1 MDEREI
7 DGGRRGLLTSALT
20 SIDRRRTAAFLSL
33 SELRAEQGPRK
44 ERLGYCSSKLHK
56 PLYLYVTNQQDA
68 L

>member
-33 SELRAEQGPRK
+33 SELRAEEGKDLERK
-44 ERLGYCSSKLHK
+44 GSVIAVQSFTSHFIY
-56 PLYLYVTNQQDA
+56 T
-68 L
+68 